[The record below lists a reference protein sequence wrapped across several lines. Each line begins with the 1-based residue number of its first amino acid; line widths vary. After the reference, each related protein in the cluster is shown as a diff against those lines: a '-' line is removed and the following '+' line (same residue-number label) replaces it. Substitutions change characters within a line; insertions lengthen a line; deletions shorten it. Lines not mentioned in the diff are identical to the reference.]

1 MERIKFKIDHKEC
14 EADYGQTLVEAARK
28 NGVYIPTL
36 CHLQG
41 EKPCGSCRVCTV
53 KINGRFTTACTTPI
67 ECGME
72 IESNTDEI
80 IEIRK
85 TLIELL
91 FAEGNHYC
99 PTCERSGECDLQAL
113 GYRFKMLVPRFPYL
127 FPNREVNTDCEHLI
141 IDYNRCIRCKR
152 CIRSIKD
159 ADGKSYFAFV
169 NRGNNIEVSIDKK
182 MASDMPLELAQ
193 LASENCPVG
202 CILLKEDAFRTP
214 IGKRKYDLAPIG
226 SDIENNV
233 EPVILEEQS

>member
-14 EADYGQTLVEAARK
+14 EADYGQTLVEAARE
-28 NGVYIPTL
+28 NGIYIPTL
-36 CHLQG
+36 CHLHG

-72 IESNTDEI
+72 IESNTEEI
-80 IEIRK
+80 MDIRK
-85 TLIELL
+85 SLIELL

-113 GYRFKMLVPRFPYL
+113 GYRFGMLVPRFSYL
-127 FPNREVNTDCEHLI
+127 FPNREVNTDCPHLI

-159 ADGKSYFAFV
+159 ENGKSYFAFV
-169 NRGNNIEVSIDKK
+169 NRGNHIEVSIDKK
-182 MASDMPLELAQ
+182 MALDMPLELAKQ
-193 LASENCPVG
+193 ASGNCPVG
-202 CILLKEDAFRTP
+202 CILLKDGAYHTP
-214 IGKRKYDLAPIG
+214 IGKRKYDLVPIG
-226 SDIENNV
+226 SDIENSV
-233 EPVILEEQS
+233 EPIKMED